1 MSKPTRMFLIESN
14 NKLQAE
20 ISRLSREVSDAR
32 KDLHNVLINRDK
44 AERLVDRLLKVL
56 EDGVKESN
64 FPRRA
69 IP

>member
-1 MSKPTRMFLIESN
+1 MTKAKLIEQL
-14 NKLQAE
+14 NKLQHELMLKTRE
-20 ISRLSREVSDAR
+20 IETVR
-32 KDLHNVLINRDK
+32 KDFSQTIVARDK
-44 AERLVDRLLKVL
+44 AERLVDRLLKII